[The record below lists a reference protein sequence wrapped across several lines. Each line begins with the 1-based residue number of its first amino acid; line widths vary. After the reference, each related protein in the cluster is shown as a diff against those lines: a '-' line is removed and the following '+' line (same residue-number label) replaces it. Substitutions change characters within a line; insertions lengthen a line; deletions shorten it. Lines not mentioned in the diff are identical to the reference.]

1 MSFFLSTMLLQAN
14 RSICLDPFNFDLLK
28 LRLKNCVNET
38 LGTNIGQML
47 TKIFRLIFKH
57 CSNGRTKV
65 DRIE

>member
-38 LGTNIGQML
+38 LGTNIG
-47 TKIFRLIFKH
+47 
-57 CSNGRTKV
+57 
-65 DRIE
+65 